1 MNKGRASALPTK
13 TKRNENDNET
23 LWYNLRHTNGGI
35 DSYSNTN
42 DKILIAMELNY
53 EIDVKTR
60 RGSYRTYKITFNGE
74 RHYENW
80 CNAMEQKYG
89 HKIIGEREIK

>member
-1 MNKGRASALPTK
+1 
-13 TKRNENDNET
+13 
-23 LWYNLRHTNGGI
+23 
-35 DSYSNTN
+35 
-42 DKILIAMELNY
+42 MELNY

-60 RGSYRTYKITFNGE
+60 RGSYRTYKITFNGD

>member
-13 TKRNENDNET
+13 TKRNENIRKAFR
-23 LWYNLRHTNGGI
+23 YNLRNTNGG
-35 DSYSNTN
+35 
-42 DKILIAMELNY
+42 IAMELNY